1 MSSSTRG
8 KAKKFVQRANHAFNL
23 EVISQYL
30 SMADWCLSQAIKER
44 DGEAKD
50 EPSKAK
56 SN

>member
-1 MSSSTRG
+1 LSSSTRG